1 MRNAISLGL
10 LVATAAITPF
20 GVKAAPMS
28 KCVANGAV
36 TYQQGPCPSTQ
47 PRKEPTLDELNAA
60 ERNRRAAATPVAAPP
75 TSRQATSAPPPAP
88 TAAAS
93 FSCDGRRYCS
103 QMKSCEEAKYF
114 LANCP
119 GVKMDGDRNGTPCE
133 KQWCIR

>member
-1 MRNAISLGL
+1 MRNAIFLGL

-20 GVKAAPMS
+20 GVKAAPMN
-28 KCVANGAV
+28 KCIANGAV

-93 FSCDGRRYCS
+93 FSC
-103 QMKSCEEAKYF
+103 
-114 LANCP
+114 
-119 GVKMDGDRNGTPCE
+119 
-133 KQWCIR
+133 